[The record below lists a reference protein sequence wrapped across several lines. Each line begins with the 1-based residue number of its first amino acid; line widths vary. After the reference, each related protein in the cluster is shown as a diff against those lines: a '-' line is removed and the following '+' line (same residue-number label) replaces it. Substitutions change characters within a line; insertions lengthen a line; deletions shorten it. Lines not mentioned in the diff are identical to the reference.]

1 MNALLKPLLAT
12 LTLAA
17 IAYGSHAQT
26 QSTPVACR
34 GADASAACSAE
45 SRPHWM
51 GVDETGADAS
61 LPAQRSAAEAAPT
74 AREAKRTSIVERA
87 SATQPSMPAAATA
100 GTASPSTLEADPGTV
115 AEPHTV
121 ALILAALGVIGLIS
135 RRRFDA

>member
-17 IAYGSHAQT
+17 VAYGSHAQT

-34 GADASAACSAE
+34 GADAAATCGAE
-45 SRPHWM
+45 PRPHWM
-51 GVDETGADAS
+51 GVDANGADTS

-74 AREAKRTSIVERA
+74 ARDVKRA
-87 SATQPSMPAAATA
+87 SAAQPSSSVITTA
-100 GTASPSTLEADPGTV
+100 GTASTSTLEADASST
-115 AEPHTV
+115 AESHTI

>member
-1 MNALLKPLLAT
+1 MNALFKPLLAT

-17 IAYGSHAQT
+17 VAYGSHAQT

-34 GADASAACSAE
+34 GTDAAAACSAE

-51 GVDETGADAS
+51 GVDTTGTDAA

-74 AREAKRTSIVERA
+74 AREAKPA
-87 SATQPSMPAAATA
+87 PAAQPSRPVITTA
-100 GTASPSTLEADPGTV
+100 GTSGTSTLEADSGSA
-115 AEPHTV
+115 AESHTV